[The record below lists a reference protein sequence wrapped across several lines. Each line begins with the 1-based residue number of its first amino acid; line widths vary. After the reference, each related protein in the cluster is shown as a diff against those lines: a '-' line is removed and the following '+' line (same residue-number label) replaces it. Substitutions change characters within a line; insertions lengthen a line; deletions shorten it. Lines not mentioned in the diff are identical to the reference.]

1 MAEEREKKNNKITI
15 ITTKKT
21 EIMDYSIWNYYRNNA
36 PVLKIKENAKEVI
49 FTTYSVMCD
58 NKAYIRLKK
67 NEDGEFQM
75 TGMGRSLSNWQMEYK
90 AYEIERAADEK
101 NWSEVIKMINSG
113 TAVIGSVQSR

>member
-1 MAEEREKKNNKITI
+1 
-15 ITTKKT
+15 
-21 EIMDYSIWNYYRNNA
+21 MDYSIWNYYRNNA

-90 AYEIERAADEK
+90 AYEIERAANEN

>member
-1 MAEEREKKNNKITI
+1 
-15 ITTKKT
+15 
-21 EIMDYSIWNYYRNNA
+21 MDHSIYNYFRYNA

-75 TGMGRSLSNWQMEYK
+75 SGMGNSLSNWQMEFK
-90 AYEIERAADEK
+90 AHEIEWAADEQD
-101 NWSEVIKMINSG
+101 WTEVIKMINTG